1 MDNRSA
7 KLFSAANETGGEAV
21 QWLFTPLLLKNL
33 TFAFDFAFCS
43 HPGVN
48 SEPGFISEPLRCILK
63 PWLECLSQ
71 GFLFLCSRIAMIRP
85 LGLLTGKRQ
94 SHFAC
99 ELPLVPRL
107 LKDWKRVPFVY
118 RKRYWVIFVTSSNR
132 WLQGIGCWKLWHL
145 SGEPLEVISGSAG
158 CFAYMRFLFCVVIP
172 SGKCWE
178 IWGWKKLEDFLKP
191 SSSAWGENIRIHS
204 ECTCA
209 NIGRGKS
216 LPSQVSLDNRANLF
230 MYNVSLTAS
239 KCIFLCLSVVW

>member
-1 MDNRSA
+1 MS
-7 KLFSAANETGGEAV
+7 L
-21 QWLFTPLLLKNL
+21 
-33 TFAFDFAFCS
+33 
-43 HPGVN
+43 PGI
-48 SEPGFISEPLRCILK
+48 P
-63 PWLECLSQ
+63 
-71 GFLFLCSRIAMIRP
+71 
-85 LGLLTGKRQ
+85 
-94 SHFAC
+94 
-99 ELPLVPRL
+99 LPLQQNRHDKTPWSSHGEESVSLCMWTSTCPEALEGLGTRSFCL
-107 LKDWKRVPFVY
+107 Q
-118 RKRYWVIFVTSSNR
+118 KRYWVIFVTSSNR

-216 LPSQVSLDNRANLF
+216 LPSQVSLGNRANLF